1 MTIQF
6 YQNYSKEVM
15 HSLELMPWQEIGHM
29 VQMLHRARLESR
41 QIFVIG
47 NGGSAST
54 ASHMACDLN
63 KNTVMPGVPRFKVIA
78 LTDNMA
84 TLSAYANDLGY
95 ENVFAEQLANY
106 GESGDILIAIST
118 SGNSPNVLRA
128 VERANDLGLFTV
140 GWTGYAGGKLAALVD
155 MPVIV
160 PNDCVEQIEDI
171 HLILEHMVTVAL
183 RKAAH
188 SAYFAPAV
196 AEPVVM
202 EPVAIDMSLL
212 HS

>member
-1 MTIQF
+1 MQ
-6 YQNYSKEVM
+6 
-15 HSLELMPWQEIGHM
+15 SLDLMPWQEIGRM
-29 VQMLHRARLESR
+29 VQILHRARLESR

-63 KNTVMPGVPRFKVIA
+63 KNTILPGVPRFKVIA

-95 ENVFAEQLANY
+95 ENIFAEQLANY
-106 GESGDILIAIST
+106 GESGDILVAIST

-128 VERANDLGLFTV
+128 VERAHELGIFTI
-140 GWTGYAGGKLAALVD
+140 GWTGYAGGKLAGLVEL
-155 MPVIV
+155 PLIV

-171 HLILEHMVTVAL
+171 HMILEHMVTVAL
-183 RKAAH
+183 RKAAQTVH
-188 SAYFAPAV
+188 VAPIVTELV
-196 AEPVVM
+196 AM
-202 EPVAIDMSLL
+202 EPVAIEPVAMDMSLL